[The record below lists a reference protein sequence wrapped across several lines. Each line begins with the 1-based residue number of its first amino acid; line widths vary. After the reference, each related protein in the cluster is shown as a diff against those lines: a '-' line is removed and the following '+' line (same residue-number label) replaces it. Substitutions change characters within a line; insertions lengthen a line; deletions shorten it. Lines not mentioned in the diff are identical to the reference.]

1 MAECAATAEYQQN
14 QILTAG
20 RSQLL
25 LLAYDGLLRF
35 LNRARSHMLARELDK
50 QHANIV
56 RAQAI
61 LVELVSSL
69 DPTVDARIAAS
80 LRSLYEY
87 LYDRLT
93 HANVRDDEAALAEV
107 ISHLAR
113 LREAWAEAAV
123 NWQQ

>member
-1 MAECAATAEYQQN
+1 MAESAATAEYQQN

-25 LLAYDGLLRF
+25 LLTYDGLLRF
-35 LNRARSHMLARELDK
+35 LNRARSHMLAGELEQ

-61 LVELVSSL
+61 LVELICSL
-69 DPTVDARIAAS
+69 DPTVDAKVAAS

-93 HANVRDDEAALAEV
+93 HANVRDDEATLAEV
-107 ISHLAR
+107 ISHLTR
-113 LREAWAEAAV
+113 LREAWAEAAAT
-123 NWQQ
+123 WQQ